1 MKLLEENANFDPYVG
16 RKFYSFLY
24 DLDFK
29 EIDVNI
35 TTHHLI
41 FGELKDIEEKNWL
54 YKIDVAAQKSGYK
67 FTEFSGG
74 FDEFKSQ
81 FIIFFRDKRRLTYT
95 PIILVR
101 GCKPY

>member
-1 MKLLEENANFDPYVG
+1 M
-16 RKFYSFLY
+16 
-24 DLDFK
+24 
-29 EIDVNI
+29 
-35 TTHHLI
+35 
-41 FGELKDIEEKNWL
+41 
-54 YKIDVAAQKSGYK
+54 AAQKSGYK